1 MALSIKF
8 DVAQARINV
17 HPDKIHRQLSSSR
30 LANGRL
36 HAYHS
41 VIAMSLLH
49 PALLI
54 LTLFIVLRLRSM
66 KVTMKFS
73 VCATAKYSS
82 SSSEEADPGS
92 KDVVEATGPTL
103 AEEMTVVMLCVFEVV
118 ISFLLVVIR
127 QRLLLSGD
135 VESNPGPMGGKF
147 YLQRFIIGTYPEYY
161 IEA

>member
-1 MALSIKF
+1 MALSVKF

-73 VCATAKYSS
+73 IYATSKYSS

-92 KDVVEATGPTL
+92 KDVEEATGPTL
-103 AEEMTVVMLCVFEVV
+103 AEEMSVVMLCVFEVV

-147 YLQRFIIGTYPEYY
+147 YL
-161 IEA
+161 

>member
-1 MALSIKF
+1 MALNVKF
-8 DVAQARINV
+8 DVAEARINV

-36 HAYHS
+36 HVYHS

-66 KVTMKFS
+66 KFS
-73 VCATAKYSS
+73 VYATSKYSS

-92 KDVVEATGPTL
+92 KDVEEATGPTL

-147 YLQRFIIGTYPEYY
+147 CL
-161 IEA
+161 

>member
-1 MALSIKF
+1 
-8 DVAQARINV
+8 
-17 HPDKIHRQLSSSR
+17 
-30 LANGRL
+30 
-36 HAYHS
+36 
-41 VIAMSLLH
+41 
-49 PALLI
+49 
-54 LTLFIVLRLRSM
+54 M

-73 VCATAKYSS
+73 VYATSKYSS

-147 YLQRFIIGTYPEYY
+147 YL
-161 IEA
+161 

>member
-1 MALSIKF
+1 MIMSLSVKF

-73 VCATAKYSS
+73 VCATTKYSS
-82 SSSEEADPGS
+82 LSSEEADPGS
-92 KDVVEATGPTL
+92 KDVAEATGPTL

-147 YLQRFIIGTYPEYY
+147 YS
-161 IEA
+161 